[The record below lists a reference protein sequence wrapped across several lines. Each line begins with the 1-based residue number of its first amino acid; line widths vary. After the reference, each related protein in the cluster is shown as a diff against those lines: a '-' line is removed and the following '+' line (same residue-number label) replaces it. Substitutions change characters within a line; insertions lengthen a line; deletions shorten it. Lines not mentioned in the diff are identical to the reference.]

1 MAERQLAYIILDFK
15 RSLDQFKSGDIE
27 IDQLSSEFE
36 KLKTS
41 VGGIVS
47 RYCDDF
53 SSSEYHAVLKQL
65 EGKDATK

>member
-1 MAERQLAYIILDFK
+1 MPERQIAYIMIDFNTA
-15 RSLDQFKSGDIE
+15 LEQFKSGEIE

-41 VGGIVS
+41 VGGVIA

-53 SSSEYHAVLKQL
+53 SSSDYHAVVKQL
-65 EGKDATK
+65 EGKDATN